1 MNCLHS
7 IGSKSLTSYK
17 VVLTPSFKSCIRRLE
32 KRYPNIKDDVRVA
45 IHALLQEP
53 RLGVVIPGGSGVRK
67 LRVRSSDLQRGKR
80 GGFRLLYS
88 LDERS
93 QLIIYLVFI
102 YAKSDREDVT
112 RKELQDLMR
121 EIESESE

>member
-32 KRYPNIKDDVRVA
+32 KRYPHIKDDVRVA